1 MEITLEGLSL
11 GKPTII
17 KDKEYFSTNEY
28 VHDFITEMSKF
39 TNKFVVHVQV
49 PSQLTLSETS
59 KDITYNKVWIQA
71 IMPSKCDVEEY
82 HEVYGL
88 VYALDTR
95 VPVYKVYRAYI
106 NSENQNLCVFDPQWI
121 QTHELKPGEKFKFSI
136 SNLMSMTSNF
146 NSKLEKSKH
155 TFISLDEKDNHEL
168 LGRLI
173 ERSLLYEYKTIG
185 GKVKLSPSDVVKT
198 YESIF
203 YDPSSKYYLGE
214 AKGCSLHHYQDA
226 LCSFITDSK
235 DIVNR
240 FEKTLLVQ
248 MLFDLVDNEE
258 NN

>member
-1 MEITLEGLSL
+1 
-11 GKPTII
+11 
-17 KDKEYFSTNEY
+17 
-28 VHDFITEMSKF
+28 
-39 TNKFVVHVQV
+39 
-49 PSQLTLSETS
+49 
-59 KDITYNKVWIQA
+59 
-71 IMPSKCDVEEY
+71 
-82 HEVYGL
+82 
-88 VYALDTR
+88 
-95 VPVYKVYRAYI
+95 
-106 NSENQNLCVFDPQWI
+106 
-121 QTHELKPGEKFKFSI
+121 
-136 SNLMSMTSNF
+136 MSMTSNF
-146 NSKLEKSKH
+146 NLRLDKSKH

-168 LGRLI
+168 LGKLI

-214 AKGCSLHHYQDA
+214 TKGCSLHHYQDA